1 MEALVL
7 QLIGSILLPSV
18 VAVGGAIG
26 WFNMVSSKHMDD
38 KFKTISD
45 QLKSNDAKVER
56 LERDLLEMQMKL
68 PKEFVMREEFASRL
82 SEGTK
87 KMDYLVEQVDSIK
100 NMLMFGKEKS

>member
-1 MEALVL
+1 MEAILL
-7 QLIGSILLPSV
+7 QVIGSIVIPSFI
-18 VAVGGAIG
+18 AAGGAIG
-26 WFNMVSSKHMDD
+26 WFHKFSSKHMDE
-38 KFKTISD
+38 KFSGIS
-45 QLKSNDAKVER
+45 QQIATNDVKIER

-100 NMLMFGKEKS
+100 NMLMFGREKS